1 MTTHQHLKSLLQHR
15 ILVLDG
21 AMGTMIQRHK
31 LEEEDYRGERF
42 ANISQKV
49 KGNNDLL
56 SLTQPQII
64 RQIHEDYLDAGA
76 DIIETNTFNSTSV
89 SMADYKMEELVYEIN
104 VAAAQIARKACDK
117 YTALTPGKPRFV
129 AGSLGPTNKTASL
142 SPDVSS
148 PAYRAITFDQLK
160 DSYYEQVRGLMD
172 GGADILLAETVFDT
186 LNAKAALMAISQYQD
201 EKGQKITVMV
211 SGTITDASG
220 RTLSG
225 QTTEAFLTSISHLD
239 LISVG
244 LNCAL
249 GAEQLKPFLE
259 ILSNQAPFAVS
270 AHPNAGLPN
279 QFGQY
284 DQSADIMAGIITEF
298 LEDGLVNIIGGC
310 CGTTPEH
317 IERIANLAEKYAPRQ
332 IPEPSNNTFL
342 SGLEHLEIRPDSNFI
357 NIGERTNVAGS
368 IKFARLIKEEKYE
381 EALSIALDQVE
392 NGAQIIDIC
401 MDDAMIDAPKA
412 MTSFLNHI
420 AAEPDIAKVP
430 LMIDSSKW
438 EVIEAGL
445 KCVQGKSIVNSIS
458 MKEGEEEFLR
468 QARLVKQYGAAVV
481 VMLFDEK
488 GQADTFERKIEIAE
502 RAYKLLTEKASFPAK
517 DIIFDPN
524 VLAIATGI
532 SEHNS
537 YALDYIRACKW
548 IRENLPHVHIS
559 GGVSNLSFSFRGN
572 NIIREAL
579 HSAFLY
585 HAIKAGMDMGIVN
598 PALLQVYDEIP
609 PDLLRLVEDAILY
622 RRKDATERLLLYAE
636 RVKDQQED
644 RKENTDK
651 NAWRSLEIR
660 ERLTHALVKGK
671 DEFIEVDV
679 EEMRQQMTKA
689 LEVIEGP
696 LMDGMN
702 KVGDLF
708 GSGKMFLPQVVK
720 SARVMKKAVAYL
732 TPFIEEEKA
741 LHGDVSSAG
750 KVLLAT
756 VKGDVHDIGKN
767 IVGVVLA
774 CNGFEI
780 IDLGVMV
787 PCEKI
792 LQVAREEKVDIIGLS
807 GLITPSLD
815 EMVHVATEMKKQEFE
830 LPLLIGGATTSVLH
844 TSVKIAPSY
853 ENGVIHVK
861 DASRAARVCSAL
873 ISQEKSTFLDQTEE
887 NYKNLV
893 FEHEQR
899 NAQKQYLTMEQA
911 RKKKF
916 PYVPEQANIT
926 QPAKPGV
933 HIFKNYSLTEISEY
947 IDWTFFFYGWEIK
960 GKYPEILEDPLKG
973 DEARKLFDDARNL
986 LQKLIEDEAIQ
997 AHGVAGIFPANS
1009 EDEDVIIYENE
1020 NRNSEKMRF
1029 NFLRIQEIKEEP
1041 GKFNLSLAD
1050 YIASKESG
1058 ISDHLGAFAVSIH
1071 GADELADE
1079 YKKNKDDYNSIMTKM
1094 LADRLAEAFAELL
1107 HEKIRKTLWA
1117 YDTRENLNLS
1127 ELLKERYEGIR
1138 PACGY
1143 PACPEHSEKLKIFEL
1158 LNAEQNAG
1166 TILTEGFSMVP
1177 GASVSGWYFAHPRS
1191 RYFNLGK
1198 INREQ
1203 VELYAQ
1209 KKNITTEEA
1218 EKLLRP
1224 NLTY

>member
-1 MTTHQHLKSLLQHR
+1 MNTIQQPKELLKKK

-31 LEEEDYRGERF
+31 LTENDYRGTRF
-42 ANISQKV
+42 AHIAQKV

-56 SLTQPQII
+56 SITQPEII
-64 RQIHEDYLDAGA
+64 LAIHEAYLQAGA
-76 DIIETNTFNSTSV
+76 DIIETNTFNSTSI
-89 SMADYKMEELVYEIN
+89 SMQDYLMEDLVYELN
-104 VAAAQIARKACDK
+104 YEGAQLARKACDK
-117 YTALTPGKPRFV
+117 YNQLDWSKPRFV

-142 SPDVSS
+142 SPNVSS

-160 DSYYEQVRGLMD
+160 DAYYEQISGLMD
-172 GGADILLAETVFDT
+172 GGSDILMVETVFDT

-201 EKGQKITVMV
+201 DKGKAIPVMV

-225 QTTEAFLTSISHLD
+225 QTTEAFLTSISNVD
-239 LISVG
+239 LLSVG

-249 GAEQLKPFLE
+249 GADQLRPYLE
-259 ILSNQAPFAVS
+259 ILSRMAPFAVS

-284 DQSADIMAGIITEF
+284 DQSAAIMAGIIEGF
-298 LEDGLVNIIGGC
+298 LQDGLINIIGGC

-317 IERIANLAEKYAPRQ
+317 ISSIAKLAGKYEPRQ
-332 IPEPSNNTFL
+332 IPVHSYNTFL
-342 SGLEHLEIRPDSNFI
+342 SGLEHLEIRPDSNFV

-381 EALSIALDQVE
+381 EALAVALEQVE
-392 NGAQIIDIC
+392 NGAQVIDIC

-412 MTSFLNHI
+412 MTTFLHHI
-420 AAEPDIAKVP
+420 AAEPDIARVP
-430 LMIDSSKW
+430 VMIDSSKW

-445 KCVQGKSIVNSIS
+445 KCVQGKCIVNSIS
-458 MKEGEEEFLR
+458 LKEGEDEFLR

-488 GQADTFERKIEIAE
+488 GQADTFERKIEIAA
-502 RAYKLLTEKASFPAK
+502 RAYKLLTEKAGFYPQ

-524 VLAIATGI
+524 ILAIATGI
-532 SEHNS
+532 AEHNS
-537 YALDYIRACKW
+537 YGLDYIRACEW
-548 IRENLPHVHIS
+548 IKQNLPHVHIS

-572 NIIREAL
+572 NIVRESM

-598 PALLQVYDEIP
+598 PAMLQVYDAIP
-609 PDLLRLVEDAILY
+609 KDLLRLVEDAILY

-636 RVKDQQED
+636 QVKDQQEG
-644 RKENTDK
+644 RKEEK
-651 NAWRSLEIR
+651 NQDEWRNLPVR
-660 ERLTHALVKGK
+660 ERLAHALVKGK
-671 DEFIEVDV
+671 DEFIEQDV
-679 EEMRQQMTKA
+679 EEMRQQLDKA

-708 GSGKMFLPQVVK
+708 GAGKMFLPQVVK

-732 TPFIEEEKA
+732 TPFIEEQKA
-741 LHGDVSSAG
+741 MFGDVSSAG

-792 LQVAREEKVDIIGLS
+792 LQVAKDEKADIIGLS

-815 EMVHVATEMKKQEFE
+815 EMVHVASEMKKLGFE
-830 LPLLIGGATTSVLH
+830 TPLLIGGATTSVLH
-844 TSVKIAPSY
+844 TAVKIAPAY
-853 ENGVIHVK
+853 DHGVIHVK
-861 DASRAARVCSAL
+861 DASRAAKVSSELFSENRNGYVAAV
-873 ISQEKSTFLDQTEE
+873 SQS
-887 NYKNLV
+887 Y
-893 FEHEQR
+893 HEMVDEYNQR

-911 RKKKF
+911 RQKRF
-916 PYVPEQANIT
+916 PYIAENANIT
-926 QPAKPGV
+926 TPLKPGIT
-933 HIFKNYSLTEISEY
+933 IFDEFPLDELARY
-947 IDWTFFFYGWEIK
+947 IDWTFFFYGWELK
-960 GKYPEILEDPLKG
+960 GKYPEILKDPLKG
-973 DEARKLFDDARNL
+973 PEAQKLFDDALAMLEKFYRE
-986 LQKLIEDEAIQ
+986 KTFVAR
-997 AHGVAGIFPANS
+997 GVAGIFPANS
-1009 EDEDVIIYENE
+1009 HDEDIIIFEDEL
-1020 NRNSEKMRF
+1020 RQKEKMRF
-1029 NFLRIQEIKEEP
+1029 NFLRVQEIKDEP

-1050 YIASKESG
+1050 YIASADFG
-1058 ISDHLGAFAVSIH
+1058 IADYLGAFVVTIH
-1071 GADELADE
+1071 GADELAE
-1079 YKKNKDDYNSIMTKM
+1079 KYKQEKDDYNSIMTKM
-1094 LADRLAEAFAELL
+1094 LADRLAEAFAEWL
-1107 HEKIRKTLWA
+1107 HEKVRKELWA
-1117 YDTRENLNLS
+1117 YDTREELS
-1127 ELLKERYEGIR
+1127 LTEMLKERYEGIR

-1143 PACPEHSEKLKIFEL
+1143 PACPEHSEKLKLFQL
-1158 LNAEQNAG
+1158 VDAEKNTG
-1166 TILTEGFSMVP
+1166 VSLTEGFSMIP
-1177 GASVSGWYFAHPRS
+1177 GASVSGWYFAHPHS

-1198 INREQ
+1198 ITREQ
-1203 VELYAQ
+1203 VELYAT
-1209 KKNITTEEA
+1209 KKGIALQEA
-1218 EKLLRP
+1218 EKLLMP
-1224 NLTY
+1224 NLGY